1 MNIFKD
7 FSSKTKDT
15 IRLILFI
22 LAVWSI
28 SSSSSTAAKDNSTYF
43 PGELIIQFFEDSQPN
58 LLSEDF
64 QAQKLKPKRLL
75 SRRLHIW
82 LYEYDAKSTSD
93 EALLASVSNHNQVAI
108 AQFNHEVSLR
118 STFPDDPNFG
128 NQWALHNT
136 AQLGGV
142 VDADIDAPEAWD
154 IATGD
159 TTVQGDEIVI
169 AVIDGGFDLNH
180 NDLLFWK
187 NELEIPGNGIDDDGN
202 GYIDDYH
209 GWNAYNNSGNIP
221 GGNHGTH
228 VTGICAAAGNNGIGV
243 SGVNWNVK
251 VMPIAGSSG
260 NEATVVA
267 AYGYVFEMRKRYNE
281 TDGAEG
287 AFVVSTNSSFGVD
300 FGNPDN
306 FPIWCAMYDSMGQAG
321 IISAAATANLNIDI
335 DVQGDVPT
343 ACGSDYLLSV
353 TNTTNA
359 DVKNSGAAYGA
370 TTIDLGA
377 PGTTIFSTTSGNS
390 YGYLTGTS
398 MATPQVTGAVA
409 LMYSGACSGF
419 ISAYKNDPATYALDV
434 LQAILDG
441 TDPIPSLN
449 GVTVSGGRLN
459 IFNSLNEMGQLLCGT
474 AITHTPL
481 EDTKDSVNPYEVIC
495 EIKSDT
501 TLSAGDQ
508 LLYYNLDT
516 FWQID
521 TLTPTGQ
528 PDEFHAF
535 IPAQSPG
542 TIIDYYLY
550 AIDANGSADTTDIVT
565 FQVIDYAMTLD
576 PLFDSAS
583 AVVDDTVWYQLTIT
597 NNGLYSDQ
605 YALTSSGNFWNTTI
619 WDSAGFFMIDL
630 SSVLLEDSSFTFRV
644 SVVISNSFFG
654 ESDTALIEVV
664 SGSNP
669 AIFDQSS
676 LITTSLGV
684 PLTLPFEEEFPTTTI
699 DPAKWVSFLNIEIN
713 SIGLN
718 IPSPPYALNLNG
730 GPVGADT
737 IVSQVI
743 DLDGQCN
750 SVLRYD
756 YQRTGGGNSTETG
769 DNLYFEYLD
778 SSANWQLLEQYL
790 GSDTDMT
797 EFIQVAHDL
806 PNDACHNAFRLRIR
820 TTGTAG
826 PFDDWFVDNINISA
840 PYICGDVNFDGEFVG
855 IIELTYLV
863 DFVFRGGPPPPF
875 LPAADVNG
883 DGEFVGILELTYLVD
898 FIFRGGPAP
907 VCPD

>member
-1 MNIFKD
+1 MNIFKNFLSKSKD
-7 FSSKTKDT
+7 SIRLMVITLVILSIFSSSNSD
-15 IRLILFI
+15 
-22 LAVWSI
+22 
-28 SSSSSTAAKDNSTYF
+28 AKDNSTYF

-64 QAQKLKPKRLL
+64 QSQKLKPKRLL
-75 SRRLHIW
+75 SRRLNIW
-82 LYEYDAKSTSD
+82 LYEYDVKSTSD
-93 EALLASVSNHNQVAI
+93 EALLESVSNHNEVAI

-118 STFPDDPNFG
+118 STFPNDPSFG

-180 NDLLFWK
+180 SDLLFWK
-187 NELEIPGNGIDDDGN
+187 NILDTPGNGIDDDGN
-202 GYIDDYH
+202 GYIDDYD
-209 GWNAYNNSGNIP
+209 GWNAYGNNGNIP

-267 AYGYVFEMRKRYNE
+267 AYGYVFEMRKIYNE
-281 TDGAEG
+281 TNGAEG

-300 FGNPDN
+300 FGDPAN

-321 IISAAATANLNIDI
+321 IISAAATANINIDI

-343 ACGSDYLLSV
+343 ACASDYLLSV
-353 TNTTNA
+353 TNTTNS
-359 DVKNSGAAYGA
+359 DVKNSSAAYGA

-377 PGTTIFSTTSGNS
+377 PGTTIFSTTSGSS
-390 YGYLTGTS
+390 YGFLTGTS

-409 LMYSGACSGF
+409 LMYSGACAGF
-419 ISAYKNDPATYALDV
+419 ISAYKNDPATYTLDV

-459 IFNSLNEMGQLLCGT
+459 IFNSLNEMALLLCGT
-474 AITHTPL
+474 SITHTPL
-481 EDTKDSVNPYEVIC
+481 EDTKDSLNPYEVIC

-501 TLSAGDQ
+501 SFFAGDL

-516 FWQID
+516 TWQID

-528 PDEFHAF
+528 PDEFHGF
-535 IPAQSPG
+535 IPPQSPG

-550 AIDANGSADTTDIVT
+550 AIDASGAADTTDT
-565 FQVIDYAMTLD
+565 FTFKVIDYAVTLS
-576 PLFDSAS
+576 PLFDSTS
-583 AVVDDTVWYQLTIT
+583 SVVDDTVWYQLIIT
-597 NNGLYSDQ
+597 NNGLFSDQ
-605 YALTSSGNFWNTTI
+605 YALTSSGHLWNTTI
-619 WDSAGFFMIDL
+619 WDSAGFFMID
-630 SSVLLEDSSFTFRV
+630 SSTVVLADSSFNFRV
-644 SVVISNSFFG
+644 SVVIANSFFG
-654 ESDTALIEVV
+654 EADTAIIEVV
-664 SGSNP
+664 SGSDT

-676 LITTSLGV
+676 LTTTSLGV
-684 PLTLPFEEEFPTTTI
+684 PLNLPFEEEFPIATI
-699 DPAKWVSFLNIEIN
+699 DPAKWVSFLDVDLSTN
-713 SIGLN
+713 GLN
-718 IPSPPYALNLNG
+718 IPSLPYALHFNG
-730 GPVGADT
+730 SPVGADT

-743 DLDGQCN
+743 NMDGQCN
-750 SVLRYD
+750 SILSYY
-756 YQRTGGGNSTETG
+756 YQRTGGGNSTEAG
-769 DNLYFEYLD
+769 EDLFFEYLD
-778 SSANWQLLEQYL
+778 SAGNWQLLAQYL

-797 EFIQVAHDL
+797 EFIQVDHNL
-806 PNDACHNAFRLRIR
+806 PNDACHEAFRLRIR
-820 TTGTAG
+820 SFGTIG
-826 PFDDWFVDNINISA
+826 PFDDWFVDNIRISL
-840 PYICGDVNFDGEFVG
+840 PYLCGDVDNNGE
-855 IIELTYLV
+855 LQ
-863 DFVFRGGPPPPF
+863 
-875 LPAADVNG
+875 
-883 DGEFVGILELTYLVD
+883 GILELTYLVD

-907 VCPD
+907 ENELAADVDGSGGMADILDLTYMVDFVFRDGPPPVCQ